1 MMLLEEMFLWICS
14 MIALPIGVDAV
25 LVDVCCILLLS
36 MPKGFCL
43 SRGLDRTGGKNLLL
57 SLFVIEGLLFSSLLR
72 IPDIIGEDEVDVFRL
87 DVVGA
92 DCCCCCCCC
101 EDEDLFGSF
110 CLC

>member
-1 MMLLEEMFLWICS
+1 MLFEKMFRGICS
-14 MIALPIGVDAV
+14 MIDLPIGVDAV

-43 SRGLDRTGGKNLLL
+43 SRGLERTGGKNLLL

-92 DCCCCCCCC
+92 DCCCCCGC
-101 EDEDLFGSF
+101 EDKDLFGSF